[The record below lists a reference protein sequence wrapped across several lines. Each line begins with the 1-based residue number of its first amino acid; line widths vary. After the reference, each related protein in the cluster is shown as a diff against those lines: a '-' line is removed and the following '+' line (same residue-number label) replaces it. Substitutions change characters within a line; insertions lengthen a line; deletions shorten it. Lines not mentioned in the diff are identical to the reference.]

1 MLLEEKNKVPKLGV
15 NIDHVAT
22 LRQARG
28 GSEPDPVE
36 AALICERAGCDSIVA
51 HLREDRR
58 HINDKD
64 VVELRKRIN
73 TKFNLEMSMN
83 SEIVDI
89 ALKIGPDQV
98 TLVPEKRQEL
108 TTEGGLSV
116 IKYEKRLSGITALF
130 NEKGIDVS
138 IFIDPDKDEI
148 RSAIYIGIGIIEIH
162 TGSYSLARDKRSQ
175 AKEFKKIKDSAE
187 YAMSKGIIVNAGHGL
202 NYINVKQI
210 ANIKGINELNIGHS
224 IISRAVFTGSY
235 KAVKDMKA
243 LIE

>member
-1 MLLEEKNKVPKLGV
+1 MSKLGV

-28 GSEPDPVE
+28 GTEPDPIE
-36 AALICERAGCDSIVA
+36 AAFVCEKAGCDSIVA

-64 VVELRKRIN
+64 VIELRKRVK
-73 TKFNLEMSMN
+73 TRFNLEMSIDP
-83 SEIVDI
+83 EIVDI

-98 TLVPEKRQEL
+98 TLVPEKRKEL

-116 IKYEKRLSGITALF
+116 IKYENKLARIAGLF

-138 IFIDPDKDEI
+138 VFIDPDKDEI

-162 TGSYSLARDKRSQ
+162 TGSYSLANNKRDQ
-175 AKEFKKIKDSAE
+175 EKEFSKIKKAAE
-187 YAMSKGIIVNAGHGL
+187 YAMSNGLVVNAGHGL
-202 NYINVKQI
+202 DYANVKRI
-210 ANIKGINELNIGHS
+210 AYIKGMNELNIGHS
-224 IISRAVFTGSY
+224 IMSRAVFTGLR

-243 LIE
+243 LI

>member
-1 MLLEEKNKVPKLGV
+1 MPKLGV

-28 GSEPDPVE
+28 GMEPDPLE
-36 AALICERAGCDSIVA
+36 AALMCEKAGCDSIVA

-64 VVELRKRIN
+64 VIGLRKRIK

-83 SEIVDI
+83 PEIVDI
-89 ALKIGPDQV
+89 ALKIGPDQI
-98 TLVPEKRQEL
+98 TLVPERRQEL

-116 IKYEKRLSGITALF
+116 VRYEKKLF
-130 NEKGIDVS
+130 RIAASFNNKGIDVS
-138 IFIDPDKDEI
+138 VFIDPDKSEI

-162 TGSYSLARDKRSQ
+162 TGNYSLALDKKSR

-187 YAMSKGIIVNAGHGL
+187 YAMSKGLIVNAGHGL
-202 NYINVKQI
+202 NYTNVKQI

-224 IISRAVFTGSY
+224 IISKAVFAGL
-235 KAVKDMKA
+235 KNAVTEMKK
-243 LIE
+243 LIN